1 MLDENYVIN
10 RIEELCEKRQMT
22 RYRLAQVSGIEQ
34 STLSNLLN
42 RKSLPNIITLS
53 KICDGFGITLSQFFM
68 EEDKIVNLSEE
79 QRHVLDTWLSLADE
93 ERELVKTYIQG
104 IRRK

>member
-34 STLSNLLN
+34 STLSILLN
-42 RKSLPNIITLS
+42 RNSLPNIITLS

-93 ERELVKTYIQG
+93 ERVLVKTYIQG

>member
-10 RIEELCEKRQMT
+10 RIEELCVKRQMT
-22 RYRLAQVSGIEQ
+22 RYKLAQASGIEQ

-53 KICDGFGITLSQFFM
+53 KVCDGFGITLSQFFT
-68 EEDKIVNLSEE
+68 EEDRIVNLSDE
-79 QRHVLDTWLSLADE
+79 QRQVLDTWLSLTEE
-93 ERELVKTYIQG
+93 ERVLVKTYIQG
-104 IRRK
+104 VRRK

>member
-42 RKSLPNIITLS
+42 RKSLPNIIALS

-93 ERELVKTYIQG
+93 ERVLVKTYIQG

>member
-22 RYRLAQVSGIEQ
+22 RYRLAQVSGIE
-34 STLSNLLN
+34 LSNLLN

-93 ERELVKTYIQG
+93 ERVLVKTYIQG

>member
-22 RYRLAQVSGIEQ
+22 RYKLAQASGIEQ

-53 KICDGFGITLSQFFM
+53 KICDGFGITLSQFFT
-68 EEDKIVNLSEE
+68 EGDKVVNLSEE
-79 QRHVLDTWLSLADE
+79 QRKVLDIWLSLTDE
-93 ERELVKTYIQG
+93 ERILVRTYIQG
-104 IRRK
+104 VKRK

>member
-1 MLDENYVIN
+1 LLDENYVIN

-22 RYRLAQVSGIEQ
+22 RYKLAQASGIEQ

-53 KICDGFGITLSQFFM
+53 KICDGFGITLSQFFAK
-68 EEDKIVNLSEE
+68 EDRIVNLSDE
-79 QRHVLDTWLSLADE
+79 QRKVLDTWLSLTEE
-93 ERELVKTYIQG
+93 ERVLVKTYIQG
-104 IRRK
+104 VRRK